1 MEKKQILLAG
11 ATGYLGSYITR
22 ELLSRDIPV
31 RIVVRNRSKV
41 NLSHDLLEVVEA
53 QITESSLPDHLFNNI
68 DTVISSVGITRQ
80 KDGLTY
86 KDVDYQ
92 ANANLIDGALRNN
105 VRKFIYISVLNGEKL
120 RNLAICDAKE
130 QLGDYL
136 KQSGLDYTIIRPNG
150 FFSDMGDFLRMAKTG
165 RVFLF
170 GDGEQVLNPIHGA
183 DLAKVTANSISNM
196 EKVIEAGGPD
206 LLTQNRIAE
215 LALEACGKPP
225 KIIHLPDILRR
236 LTLGFLRTFTRVKT
250 YGPLEFFLTTMAM
263 DMKAPAYGTRKLE
276 DFFREEAK

>member
-1 MEKKQILLAG
+1 MEKKPVLLAG
-11 ATGYLGSYITR
+11 ATGYLGGYIAG
-22 ELLSRDIPV
+22 ELLSRGIPV
-31 RIVVRNRSKV
+31 RIVVRNRAKV
-41 NLSHDLLEVVEA
+41 NIRHDLLEVVEA
-53 QITESSLPDHLFNNI
+53 GITEAPLPDHLFESI

-86 KDVDYQ
+86 MDVDYQ
-92 ANANLIDGALRNN
+92 ANANLIDGAIRNS

-150 FFSDMGDFLRMAKTG
+150 FFSDMGDFLRMAESG
-165 RVFLF
+165 RVYLF
-170 GDGEQVLNPIHGA
+170 GDGEKVLNPIHGA
-183 DLAKVTANSISNM
+183 DLAEVVADSIDSA
-196 EKVIEAGGPD
+196 EKVLEAGGPD

-215 LALEACGKPP
+215 LALQACGKPLR
-225 KIIHLPDILRR
+225 IIHLPDIFRR
-236 LTLGFLRTFTRVKT
+236 MTLGFLRTFTGVKT

-263 DMKAPAYGTRKLE
+263 DMKAPPYGIRTLE
-276 DFFREEAK
+276 EFFREEAE